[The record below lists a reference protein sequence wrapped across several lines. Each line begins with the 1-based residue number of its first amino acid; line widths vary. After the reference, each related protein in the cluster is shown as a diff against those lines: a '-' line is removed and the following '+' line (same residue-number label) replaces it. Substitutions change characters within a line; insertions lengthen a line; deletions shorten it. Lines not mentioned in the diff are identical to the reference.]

1 MRDVADVVQC
11 LTYLSG
17 VGVRG
22 GEGGLVERILRAAN
36 SSLKGDNSGDAGRT
50 LTRAVFGELF
60 PKSLSQLPSGELG
73 EGDFSR
79 LAKNVASIDASLE
92 IDAASELRLRREVA
106 SALRVSLQEQVS
118 GISWV
123 STK

>member
-1 MRDVADVVQC
+1 MRDVTDVVQC

-36 SSLKGDNSGDAGRT
+36 SSLKGDNSGDSGRT

-118 GISWV
+118 GIS
-123 STK
+123 